1 MEDCRLCGGKLNAN
15 GRCTECGLDNSKS
28 DKKYHLNTHNDK
40 GALLHRGDCEDNLN
54 QDNGWGLFIPDKKSR
69 KKRQAVPNRP
79 REKEKSRAAG
89 NQRADGRT
97 YAGGRAAGS
106 QRDAGVPAGSQRDA
120 GQSAGGQ
127 TYAGSTRQP
136 DRMYTGTAAGETRSA
151 AAQAKRRKELRERRQ
166 TGTVKRKGSCAGSI
180 FWIILIIW
188 CIYYA
193 FSAVRD
199 EASGGWSDIGS
210 VFSEW
215 FSGAD
220 EDDGTL
226 WEQDDFEDDPRDGWT
241 WTGL

>member
-89 NQRADGRT
+89 
-97 YAGGRAAGS
+97 
-106 QRDAGVPAGSQRDA
+106 
-120 GQSAGGQ
+120 
-127 TYAGSTRQP
+127 
-136 DRMYTGTAAGETRSA
+136 TAASSA
-151 AAQAKRRKELRERRQ
+151 TQAKRRKELRERRQ

-193 FSAVRD
+193 FLAVRD

-226 WEQDDFEDDPRDGWT
+226 WEKDDFEDDPRDGWT